1 MPFAP
6 KKKKNCMKPLQ
17 LIYLEM
23 KIRTKNLNTFP
34 IIIILHSHRTPF
46 WELKITPNTY
56 YLIFFLFCS
65 VWDRI
70 HIIFAAEQRGF
81 KWKSSSLK
89 FILPLILWILAPPN
103 LHKLPIYLFIYSPI
117 HIFCKIISRFYY
129 VLSIMLVIEDK
140 IILEKMFEKT
150 KETTFSN
157 TWQQAPL
164 IHQAPVLE
172 LEQIK
177 AFVSWE
183 EENILK
189 WVGVRQKNCWYWKRL
204 LCY

>member
-1 MPFAP
+1 MKKFFPKIYSSFNTLNPGSSQFA
-6 KKKKNCMKPLQ
+6 Q
-17 LIYLEM
+17 
-23 KIRTKNLNTFP
+23 
-34 IIIILHSHRTPF
+34 
-46 WELKITPNTY
+46 IT
-56 YLIFFLFCS
+56 C
-65 VWDRI
+65 
-70 HIIFAAEQRGF
+70 
-81 KWKSSSLK
+81 
-89 FILPLILWILAPPN
+89 
-103 LHKLPIYLFIYSPI
+103 LFIYSPI

-177 AFVSWE
+177 AFVS
-183 EENILK
+183 
-189 WVGVRQKNCWYWKRL
+189 
-204 LCY
+204 